1 LIGKS
6 VNPPIEIIIFNIAK
20 YNVFKT
26 VINHPPVINMFI
38 GGIRLPFPGLGG
50 WIREDALPLGEL
62 LADIRHQTPSV
73 AQGELV
79 GHVVVDEVVVAF
91 NLSH

>member
-1 LIGKS
+1 
-6 VNPPIEIIIFNIAK
+6 
-20 YNVFKT
+20 
-26 VINHPPVINMFI
+26 MFI

-91 NLSH
+91 NLSHWSSMEFNGVQWISMEFNGVQWISMDFNGFKMI